1 MHNILIV
8 DDEPS
13 VLDTVS
19 NLIDA
24 RYPATDIT
32 KANNGLDAFIATQQK
47 KFDIIITDHKMPF
60 MTGAAFVIAV
70 RTKENLNTS
79 TPMVMLSAC
88 IDHGMRKSL
97 SIQNVKF
104 VEKPFTPDDF
114 LDILRTYLM

>member
-24 RYPATDIT
+24 RYPATYIT
-32 KANNGLDAFIATQQK
+32 KATNGLDAFIATQQK